1 MLLTDLLQGAM
12 QGNKVVRP
20 ALFSSKIILV
30 MKLTAILLLAAFL
43 QVSARG
49 YSQRLSISEKNAL
62 LETVFKKIEKQTGY
76 TFWYDYAMLKEAKR
90 VNIEASD
97 ITLPEALELCFKGQ
111 SLSYTIVNKTI
122 VVKLKEIVQAQ
133 DAPPVTVKG
142 TVKDARNQPLAGVTV
157 TLKGRAGAATTD
169 EDGNFS
175 VNVPENVK
183 SLEFSSV
190 GYNTKEVAITGTTV
204 LVTLEEKISGLQQVV
219 VVGYGTQQ
227 RSNIT
232 GAVATV
238 SSKSIEN
245 QSLASFDRAI
255 AGQVAGVNVAQ
266 RIGTPGGGVSIRVRG
281 SGSISAG
288 NEPLYVIDGI
298 PVEGGFNRDAN
309 PLAAL
314 NPNDIESIQILKDAS
329 SAAIYGSR
337 GSNGVVIVTTKR
349 GKFGKTKVQFDAYY
363 GMQEVAKKIDLLNAQ
378 EYAEYST
385 GARNNGWVDQGGKVT
400 DPNSV
405 RPARYQIPT
414 MFQNPS
420 SLGKGTD
427 WQDQIFRKAPM
438 QNYQV
443 TTSGG
448 SDQSQFL
455 FSAAYFNQEGVVI
468 NSGFKRYS
476 FRVNLDTKISDRIK
490 LGVTL
495 APSYST
501 NKIVFADD
509 QVFAGGVIAS
519 ALAMPPTTP
528 VYNPDGTF
536 TTQLG
541 AAQFIGDIE
550 NPVALATLNKND
562 RTNFRAL
569 GTLFAEISI
578 YKGLKF
584 KTSIGGDY
592 NNSKQA
598 IFHPSDVGRNG
609 VRAPVIPD
617 GSANGFEGLTWL
629 NENLL
634 TYDRIINNDHNISA
648 LAGYTA

>member
-1 MLLTDLLQGAM
+1 MLLNDLLQRAL
-12 QGNKVVRP
+12 QGNKAVRP

-49 YSQRLSISEKNAL
+49 YSQRISISEKNAL

-90 VNIEASD
+90 VNIEARNSMLD
-97 ITLPEALELCFKGQ
+97 EVLELCFKGQ

-122 VVKLKEIVQAQ
+122 VVKELKEKPVV
-133 DAPPVTVKG
+133 APDVPPITVKG
-142 TVKDARNQPLAGVTV
+142 TVKDSRNQPLAGVSV
-157 TLKGRAGAATTD
+157 TLKGRSVATTTD

-175 VNVPENVK
+175 VTVPENIK

-190 GYNTKEVAITGTTV
+190 GYNTKEVAVTGTTV
-204 LVTLEEKISGLQQVV
+204 SVTLEEKISGLQQVV

-245 QSLASFDRAI
+245 QSLASFDQAI
-255 AGQVAGVNVAQ
+255 AGQVAGVSVAQ
-266 RIGTPGGGVSIRVRG
+266 RTGTPGGGVSIRVRG

-309 PLAAL
+309 PLATL

-349 GKFGKTKVQFDAYY
+349 GKSGKAKVQFDAYY

-385 GARNNGWVDQGGKVT
+385 EARNNGWVDQGGKVT
-400 DPNSV
+400 DPNSA
-405 RPARYQIPT
+405 RPARYQIPA
-414 MFQNPS
+414 MFQNSS

-427 WQDQIFRKAPM
+427 WQDEIFRKAPM

-443 TTSGG
+443 TASGG
-448 SDQSQFL
+448 NDQSQFL

-476 FRVNLDTKISDRIK
+476 FRINLDTKISDRIK

-509 QVFAGGVIAS
+509 PGFCRRRYCFC
-519 ALAMPPTTP
+519 P
-528 VYNPDGTF
+528 VYASYYAC
-536 TTQLG
+536 L
-541 AAQFIGDIE
+541 
-550 NPVALATLNKND
+550 
-562 RTNFRAL
+562 
-569 GTLFAEISI
+569 
-578 YKGLKF
+578 
-584 KTSIGGDY
+584 
-592 NNSKQA
+592 
-598 IFHPSDVGRNG
+598 
-609 VRAPVIPD
+609 
-617 GSANGFEGLTWL
+617 
-629 NENLL
+629 
-634 TYDRIINNDHNISA
+634 
-648 LAGYTA
+648 